1 MGRLMGLGASGKG
14 KKGRNPRYFSQWSST
29 FYAAAELTRRG
40 YLVSITLGRAPKVDL
55 LVESPSGK
63 PFKVQVKSLQ
73 YRNYWLIGEVPLDE
87 DLFYILVYVPRDLS
101 RPPEFCI
108 LTSKEMYEEVG
119 RYQEGLKEK
128 GKPITRLEYCIP
140 FDVAFKYKNAW
151 DKLPK

>member
-1 MGRLMGLGASGKG
+1 MSERG
-14 KKGRNPRYFSQWSST
+14 KKRSTRYFSQWSST

-40 YLVSITLGRAPKVDL
+40 YLVSITLGMAPKVDL

-73 YRNYWLIGEVPLDE
+73 YRNYWLIGEVHPED
-87 DLFYILVYVPRDLS
+87 DLFYMLVYVPRDLS

-108 LTSKEMYEEVG
+108 LTSREAYEEVEK
-119 RYQEGLKEK
+119 YQEGLKAK
-128 GKPITRLEYCIP
+128 GKPITPLEYCIP
-140 FDVAFKYKNAW
+140 FDAAFKYKNAW